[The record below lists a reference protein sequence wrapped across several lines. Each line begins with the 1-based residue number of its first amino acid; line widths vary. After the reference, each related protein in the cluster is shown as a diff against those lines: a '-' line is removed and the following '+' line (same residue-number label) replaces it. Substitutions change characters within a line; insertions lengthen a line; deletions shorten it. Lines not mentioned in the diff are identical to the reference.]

1 MRSHSGDGATSNRA
15 GSLCRRIS
23 DRLYASPRLL
33 LLLLLAP
40 PLIWLGV
47 VYLGSLAA
55 LLAQSFFSIDE
66 FTGLVRR
73 EFTLRTYGE
82 LLQPANVDIIVRT
95 VSMAA
100 AVSVAAAVIAFPI
113 AYYMARY
120 ARGRRKA
127 LLYLAVM
134 LPLWSSYLV
143 RVYSW
148 KLILAKEGIL
158 NWLLG
163 KLHLLWALEAILELP
178 VIGGPSLSIS
188 YMGTFLVFLY
198 IWLPFMILPIQAA
211 LERVP
216 ASLLE
221 ASGDLGAQP
230 RQTFRHVVLPLAF
243 PGVVAGSIF
252 TFSLTLGD
260 YIIPQIVGSSR
271 LFIGQAVFAHQGTA
285 GNIPLA
291 AAFTVVPIV
300 IMAIY
305 LTVAKRLGAF
315 NAL

>member
-1 MRSHSGDGATSNRA
+1 MSGAALTLKAVETG
-15 GSLCRRIS
+15 GGPLRRLS
-23 DRLYASPRLL
+23 DVLVTRPRLL
-33 LLLLLAP
+33 LLVLLGP
-40 PLIWLGV
+40 PLAWLGI
-47 VYLGSLAA
+47 VYLGALFA
-55 LLAQSFFSIDE
+55 LLLQSFFSIDE
-66 FTGLVRR
+66 FSGLIRY
-73 EFTLRTYGE
+73 EFTLKTYGE
-82 LLQPANVDIIVRT
+82 LLQPANLDIIIRT
-95 VSMAA
+95 VLMAA
-100 AVSVAAAVIAFPI
+100 SVTLAAAAIAFPI
-113 AYYMARY
+113 GYYAARY
-120 ARGRRKA
+120 ARGRWKA
-127 LLYLAVM
+127 LFYLAVM

-158 NWLLG
+158 NWLLEQ
-163 KLHLLWALEAILELP
+163 LHLTWLLDAVLALP

-188 YMGTFLVFLY
+188 YIGTFLVFLY
-198 IWLPFMILPIQAA
+198 IWLPFMILPVQAS

-216 ASLLE
+216 VSLIE
-221 ASGDLGAQP
+221 ASGDLGATP
-230 RQTFRHVVLPLAF
+230 RQSFAMVILPLAL

-271 LFIGQAVFAHQGTA
+271 LFIGQAVFTHQGIA

-300 IMAIY
+300 IMAFY
-305 LTVAKRLGAF
+305 LWGARRLGAF